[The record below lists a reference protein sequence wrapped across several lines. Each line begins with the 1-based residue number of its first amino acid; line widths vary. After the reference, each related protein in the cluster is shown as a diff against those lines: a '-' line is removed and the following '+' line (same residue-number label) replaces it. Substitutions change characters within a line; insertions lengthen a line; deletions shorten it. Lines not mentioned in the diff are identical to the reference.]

1 VETAVECYAGARYPE
16 RPRAFLYGEEW
27 LEVME
32 VEGQERT
39 PRELRFRVR
48 VSDGRRFLLLY
59 DEIRDAWQVRPQG
72 AA

>member
-1 VETAVECYAGARYPE
+1 VETRVECYAGARYPE
-16 RPRAFLYGEEW
+16 RPRAFLYEGDW
-27 LEVME
+27 LEVAQ

-48 VSDGRRFLLLY
+48 LSDGRRFLLLY

-72 AA
+72 V

>member
-1 VETAVECYAGARYPE
+1 MDTRVECYAGARYPE
-16 RPRAFLYGEEW
+16 RPRAFLYEGDW
-27 LEVME
+27 LEVAQ

-59 DEIRDAWQVRPQG
+59 DEVRDAWQVRPQG
-72 AA
+72 V